1 MSSLLLIAVA
11 VELVVAHAGTLAVAL
26 DVARAAALAGACVV
40 AIDAAIAV
48 AGASAARGIALL
60 GVLLPRIHHHG
71 SRGIPV
77 PPYLRR
83 LGQWMAVM
91 TFSKYPPVERQL
103 SNLTNG
109 DFGSV

>member
-1 MSSLLLIAVA
+1 MVL
-11 VELVVAHAGTLAVAL
+11 TT
-26 DVARAAALAGACVV
+26 GATC
-40 AIDAAIAV
+40 
-48 AGASAARGIALL
+48 L
-60 GVLLPRIHHHG
+60 GVIVLRIHHHG

-109 DFGSV
+109 GFGLVLQLLMYVVQKIILFQRICTQKNRLLLQHKRRITFFQG